1 MGKEVLCSLAES
13 PKPFQL
19 WDPWEGVVWV
29 SDVKVGS
36 PGFSGFI
43 MDPVRKEDNG
53 WGSEGELR
61 EEAVGWGVSALPR
74 KNPLAGR
81 NPGGRREE
89 PHGNFKRALYLTES
103 HRLLPLSFGSGQR

>member
-1 MGKEVLCSLAES
+1 MCPNLRIRTSHLLWPRGRLSPRSPGARAEGHAQAVSGFYVVGWEGEGVMGKDVLCSLAES

-43 MDPVRKEDNG
+43 MDPGRKEDSG
-53 WGSEGELR
+53 WRSEHELP
-61 EEAVGWGVSALPR
+61 EEG
-74 KNPLAGR
+74 
-81 NPGGRREE
+81 
-89 PHGNFKRALYLTES
+89 
-103 HRLLPLSFGSGQR
+103 